1 MNGEWLMRARD
12 GRLCVHVYAP
22 DGDAVVCRT
31 EEHPEGPWSPPRTVG
46 GEQRVHPG
54 GAVARSPRGY
64 AHLVAWRPTV
74 PGESGLVHS
83 THYQPHLAA
92 LDWLPIGHP
101 NKKGDRTGPPAVAVD
116 AQGRAHVF
124 VRNKGGGVSLRM
136 QEENGGWGP
145 WRDLKGDDVHGEPV
159 AVAGESGLITLY
171 AVMADGGI
179 LRWRQEEAGRPLVRD
194 EKPQPA
200 AARPDTLCA
209 LATSADHTTLFFTDE
224 DGAVCAWR
232 GDEAPVR
239 VLDAAG
245 PGAVSAVRCQLDEV
259 DCTLLAQR
267 TAGGRVAFAAYPT
280 ETESA
285 GAWWAE
291 SESGPKLPQDA
302 RIALVEDGDGRVAA
316 GSWVP
321 GDPGRLYLA
330 RRKRDEPGLAMEA
343 WRDVEL

>member
-1 MNGEWLMRARD
+1 MNGDWLIGGRGGVLRAYA
-12 GRLCVHVYAP
+12 YAP
-22 DGDAVVCRT
+22 GEGAVTCRA
-31 EEHPEGPWSPPRTVG
+31 EQYPEGPWSPPRTVG
-46 GEQRVHPG
+46 GEQCVHPG
-54 GAVARSPRGY
+54 GGVARSSEGY

-74 PGESGLVHS
+74 SGEAGLVHS
-83 THYQPHLAA
+83 THFQPHLSA

-101 NKKGDRTGPPAVAVD
+101 NKQGDRTGPPAVAVD

-124 VRNKGGGVSLRM
+124 VRNNGGGVSLRM
-136 QEENGGWGP
+136 QEEKGGWGP
-145 WRDLKGDDVHGEPV
+145 WRDLKGEDVHGQLA

-171 AVMADGGI
+171 AVTADGGV

-194 EKPQPA
+194 EKPEPA
-200 AARPDTLCA
+200 AARPGTLCA
-209 LATSADHTTLFFTDE
+209 LATSAGHTTLFFTDE

-232 GDEAPVR
+232 GEGAPVR
-239 VLDAAG
+239 VLDAVG
-245 PGAVSAVRCQLDEV
+245 PGAVSAVRCQLDGV

-291 SESGPKLPQDA
+291 SESGPELPADA
-302 RIALVEDGDGRVAA
+302 RVALAEDRDRHVVA

-321 GDPGRLYLA
+321 GEPARLHLA

-343 WRDVEL
+343 WRGVG